1 MTPAFQ
7 LELFLHLVVAG
18 ALAGAVGYDREQRGK
33 PAGMRTHILVGVG
46 ACLFTV
52 LSLNGFPEGETARV
66 AAAIVSGI
74 GFLGA
79 GVIFQDQERVHG
91 LTTAASIWVT
101 AAIGLAVGAGAWI
114 LGLLATISVW
124 VVLYLIGLFERRHI
138 EPENREAD
146 D

>member
-1 MTPAFQ
+1 MQAQ
-7 LELFLHLVVAG
+7 AMQYVRVG
-18 ALAGAVGYDREQRGK
+18 AHRHPGFAALDGK

-52 LSLNGFPEGETARV
+52 LSLNGLPEGETARV

-138 EPENREAD
+138 EPENREED